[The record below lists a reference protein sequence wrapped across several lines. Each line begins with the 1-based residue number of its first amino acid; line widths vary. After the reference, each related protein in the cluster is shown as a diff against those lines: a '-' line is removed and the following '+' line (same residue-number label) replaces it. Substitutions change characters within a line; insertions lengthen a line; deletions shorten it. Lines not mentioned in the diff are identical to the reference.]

1 MSLKFTNNASATLAA
16 SIISTSTS
24 ITVTTGQG
32 TLFPALGSGDYFYAT
47 LYDSSNNIE
56 IIKVTARSG
65 DTMTAVRGQDGTTAR
80 AYAAADK
87 LELRVV
93 AAAMNDFVTK
103 DGDNTH
109 SGTNTFSGAIVSSGT
124 NTYSGATTVSG
135 SMVITGT
142 LDAPTQTLG
151 NNTTLVSTTA
161 FVQSALQALY
171 PVGSIYI
178 NAVNS
183 TSPASLFGFGTWA
196 AFGAGRVPVG
206 YDSTNALF
214 NAGEKTGGSADLV
227 VPYHNHTATF
237 TGTAMAP
244 HAHTM
249 AGIYN
254 GASGPIGG
262 YNLAIQ
268 YSSGPTATSSVS
280 AGTPAGTVA
289 VDYVGSSGN
298 ATNANYQ
305 PYITVFMWKRTA

>member
-1 MSLKFTNNASATLAA
+1 MSMKFTNNASATLAA

-32 TLFPALGSGDYFYAT
+32 ALFPTLGAGDYFYAT

-65 DTMTAVRGQDGTTAR
+65 DTLTATRGQDGTTAR

-93 AAAMNDFVTK
+93 AASLNDFVVK

-109 SGTNTFSGAIVSSGT
+109 SGTNTFTGAIVSSGT
-124 NTYSGATTVSG
+124 NTFSGTTTVSG
-135 SMVITGT
+135 ALAVSGT
-142 LDAPTQTLG
+142 LNAVTQSLG
-151 NNTTLVSTTA
+151 DNTTLVSTTS

-227 VPYHNHTATF
+227 IPYHNHTASF
-237 TGTAMAP
+237 AGTAMPA
-244 HAHTM
+244 HNHTM
-249 AGIYN
+249 PGIYN

-268 YSSGPTATSSVS
+268 YSAGPTATSSVS
-280 AGTPAGTVA
+280 AGTPAGTVT
-289 VDYVGSSGN
+289 VDYAGSSGN